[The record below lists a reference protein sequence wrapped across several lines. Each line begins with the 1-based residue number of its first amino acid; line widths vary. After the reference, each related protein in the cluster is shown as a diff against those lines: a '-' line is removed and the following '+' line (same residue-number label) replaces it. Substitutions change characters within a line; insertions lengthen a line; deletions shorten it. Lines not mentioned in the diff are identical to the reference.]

1 MSLVIADTSILG
13 QLGEARRPLELR
25 APDGRLLGHFV
36 PALDPALDPAL
47 APCISEEELQRRE
60 RAGGGRSLAS
70 ILADLE
76 KKA

>member
-1 MSLVIADTSILG
+1 MTLVIADTSVID
-13 QLGEARRPLELR
+13 QLDEAREPLELR

-36 PALDPALDPAL
+36 PALDVSLDPAL
-47 APCISEEELQRRE
+47 APHISEEELQRRE
-60 RAGGGRSLAS
+60 QAGGGRTLDS